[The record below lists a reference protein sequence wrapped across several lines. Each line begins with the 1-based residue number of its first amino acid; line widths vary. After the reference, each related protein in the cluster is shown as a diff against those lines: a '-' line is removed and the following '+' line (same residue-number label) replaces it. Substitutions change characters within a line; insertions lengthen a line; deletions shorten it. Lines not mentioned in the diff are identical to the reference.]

1 MHIAFRGQ
9 PVAPGTPVA
18 TCLGTTARGRC
29 DPGAAMSRV
38 FAIGVFVGLAG
49 CAHFRSPPV
58 TDAPDTVGTLT
69 PSETHVAQAPVHAT
83 TDFGHAEMVETG
95 DHDLDAPSPTEMAV
109 APVARGLD
117 AGQPPAETVV
127 APVAAGVDDTPPPA
141 ETQTPDV
148 VAKGAHGF

>member
-9 PVAPGTPVA
+9 PVAPGTLVA
-18 TCLGTTARGRC
+18 TCLGATARGPGRL
-29 DPGAAMSRV
+29 GAAMSRL
-38 FAIGVFVGLAG
+38 FAIGALVGLVG
-49 CAHFRSPPV
+49 CAHFRSAPV
-58 TDAPDTVGTLT
+58 TDGPDTVGTLV

-95 DHDLDAPSPTEMAV
+95 DHGLGGPSPAETAV

-117 AGQPPAETVV
+117 AGQPPAEKVV
-127 APVAAGVDDTPPPA
+127 APVATGVDDSPPPA

-148 VAKGAHGF
+148 VAKSAHGF